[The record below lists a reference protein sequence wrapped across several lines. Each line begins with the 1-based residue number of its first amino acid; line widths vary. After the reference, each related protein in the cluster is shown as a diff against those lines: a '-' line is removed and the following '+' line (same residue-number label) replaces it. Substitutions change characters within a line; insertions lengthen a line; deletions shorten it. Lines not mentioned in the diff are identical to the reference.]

1 MKSSAGTNTKS
12 VMDKYKV
19 AGQIRYG
26 DWDKSDIKGFGQL
39 VLTALLQVSTA
50 SRERRLLIPVRVGF
64 KMIHLR
70 MIHLRKIH
78 VVRMI
83 HLRVRILSRLEL
95 GTEEFHFY
103 QK

>member
-1 MKSSAGTNTKS
+1 
-12 VMDKYKV
+12 MDKYKV
-19 AGQIRYG
+19 AGQIRYR

-70 MIHLRKIH
+70 MIHLR
-78 VVRMI
+78 MI
-83 HLRVRILSRLEL
+83 HLLE
-95 GTEEFHFY
+95 
-103 QK
+103 